1 MIAVLIGIIVIIG
14 LLAVI
19 LVSLGIGLLIGF
31 RITLDDLMD
40 DPCLRVAAL
49 RVLGDDG
56 SLYKSWYNRHEIFIK
71 DQMHDKL

>member
-14 LLAVI
+14 LIAVI

-31 RITLDDLMD
+31 RITLDDLMS

-56 SLYKSWYNRHEIFIK
+56 SWYQSWYNRHEKIIK
-71 DQMHDKL
+71 DQIHDKL

>member
-31 RITLDDLMD
+31 HITLDDLMS

-49 RVLGDDG
+49 RILGDDG
-56 SLYKSWYNRHEIFIK
+56 SWYQSWYNRHEIFIK
-71 DQMHDKL
+71 DLVHDKL

>member
-31 RITLDDLMD
+31 HITL
-40 DPCLRVAAL
+40 
-49 RVLGDDG
+49 G
-56 SLYKSWYNRHEIFIK
+56 
-71 DQMHDKL
+71 

>member
-31 RITLDDLMD
+31 HITLDDLMG

-49 RVLGDDG
+49 RILGDDG
-56 SLYKSWYNRHEIFIK
+56 SWYQSWYNRHEIFIK
-71 DQMHDKL
+71 DQIHDKL